1 MEQMERIKRMEQ
13 QLEVASRAV
22 KGLAAALDDYDA
34 AQEALRELEAYY
46 GSEEWRHD
54 FEADE
59 AGRLPKE
66 MKRGVLSEDAV
77 WNLLEE
83 RDKLESR
90 IKEWHIGHPLLFPIG
105 TVQKDK

>member
-1 MEQMERIKRMEQ
+1 M
-13 QLEVASRAV
+13 EVASRAV

-34 AQEALRELEAYY
+34 AREALRELEAYY
-46 GSEEWRHD
+46 GSEEWKQD
-54 FEADE
+54 FADDE

-83 RDKLESR
+83 RDRLELR
-90 IKEWHIGHPLLFPIG
+90 MKGK
-105 TVQKDK
+105 Q

>member
-1 MEQMERIKRMEQ
+1 MEHL
-13 QLEVASRAV
+13 LEVASRAV
-22 KGLAAALDDYDA
+22 KGLAAALDDYEA

-46 GSEEWRHD
+46 GSEEWKQD
-54 FEADE
+54 FAADE

-83 RDKLESR
+83 RDEVESR
-90 IKEWHIGHPLLFPIG
+90 LNRKL
-105 TVQKDK
+105 

>member
-1 MEQMERIKRMEQ
+1 MEQ

-22 KGLAAALDDYDA
+22 KGLAAALDDYEA

-46 GSEEWRHD
+46 GSEDWRQD
-54 FEADE
+54 FAADE

-83 RDKLESR
+83 RDRLELR
-90 IKEWHIGHPLLFPIG
+90 MKGM
-105 TVQKDK
+105 Q

>member
-1 MEQMERIKRMEQ
+1 MEQTERIARMEHL
-13 QLEVASRAV
+13 LEVASRAV
-22 KGLAAALDDYDA
+22 KGLAAALDDYEA

-46 GSEEWRHD
+46 GSEDWRQD
-54 FEADE
+54 FAADE

-83 RDKLESR
+83 RDRLELR
-90 IKEWHIGHPLLFPIG
+90 IKGKL
-105 TVQKDK
+105 Q

>member
-1 MEQMERIKRMEQ
+1 MEQIERIARMEQ

-22 KGLAAALDDYDA
+22 KGLATALDDYEA

-46 GSEEWRHD
+46 GSEEWKQD
-54 FEADE
+54 FAADE

-83 RDKLESR
+83 RGKVELR
-90 IKEWHIGHPLLFPIG
+90 IKGKL
-105 TVQKDK
+105 Q

>member
-1 MEQMERIKRMEQ
+1 MEHTERIARMEQ
-13 QLEVASRAV
+13 HLEVASRAV
-22 KGLAAALDDYDA
+22 KGLATALDDYEA

-46 GSEEWRHD
+46 GSEEWKQD
-54 FEADE
+54 IAADE

-83 RDKLESR
+83 RDEVVSR
-90 IKEWHIGHPLLFPIG
+90 IKGNL
-105 TVQKDK
+105 

>member
-1 MEQMERIKRMEQ
+1 MEQTERIARMEQ

-22 KGLAAALDDYDA
+22 KGLAAALDDYEA

-46 GSEEWRHD
+46 GSEEWKQD
-54 FEADE
+54 IAADE

-83 RDKLESR
+83 RDEVVSR
-90 IKEWHIGHPLLFPIG
+90 IKGNL
-105 TVQKDK
+105 

>member
-1 MEQMERIKRMEQ
+1 MEQIERIARMEQ

-22 KGLAAALDDYDA
+22 KGLAAALDDYEA

-46 GSEEWRHD
+46 VSEKWRQD
-54 FEADE
+54 FAADE
-59 AGRLPKE
+59 AGRLPQK

-83 RDKLESR
+83 RDRLELR
-90 IKEWHIGHPLLFPIG
+90 MKGM
-105 TVQKDK
+105 Q

>member
-1 MEQMERIKRMEQ
+1 M
-13 QLEVASRAV
+13 ATRAV
-22 KGLAAALDDYDA
+22 KRLAAALDDYEA

-46 GSEEWRHD
+46 GSEEWKQD
-54 FEADE
+54 FAADE

-83 RDKLESR
+83 RDEVESR
-90 IKEWHIGHPLLFPIG
+90 LNRELR
-105 TVQKDK
+105 

>member
-1 MEQMERIKRMEQ
+1 MEQTERIVRMEHL
-13 QLEVASRAV
+13 LEVATRAV
-22 KGLAAALDDYDA
+22 KRLAAALDDYEA

-46 GSEEWRHD
+46 GSEEWKQD
-54 FEADE
+54 FAADE

-83 RDKLESR
+83 RGEVESR
-90 IKEWHIGHPLLFPIG
+90 LNREL
-105 TVQKDK
+105 Q

>member
-1 MEQMERIKRMEQ
+1 MEQIERIARMEQ

-22 KGLAAALDDYDA
+22 KGLAAALDDYEA

-46 GSEEWRHD
+46 GSEDWKQD
-54 FEADE
+54 FAADE

-83 RDKLESR
+83 RDRVELR
-90 IKEWHIGHPLLFPIG
+90 IKRKL
-105 TVQKDK
+105 Q

>member
-1 MEQMERIKRMEQ
+1 MEQ

-22 KGLAAALDDYDA
+22 KGLATALDDYEA

-46 GSEEWRHD
+46 GSEEWKQD
-54 FEADE
+54 FAADE

-83 RDKLESR
+83 RGKVELR
-90 IKEWHIGHPLLFPIG
+90 IKGKL
-105 TVQKDK
+105 Q

>member
-1 MEQMERIKRMEQ
+1 MEQAERIARMEQ

-22 KGLAAALDDYDA
+22 KGLATALDGYEA
-34 AQEALRELEAYY
+34 AQEALCELEAYY
-46 GSEEWRHD
+46 GSEEWKQD
-54 FEADE
+54 FAADE

-83 RDKLESR
+83 RDEVESR
-90 IKEWHIGHPLLFPIG
+90 LNRKL
-105 TVQKDK
+105 

>member
-1 MEQMERIKRMEQ
+1 MFRHMEQMERIMRMEQ

-22 KGLAAALDDYDA
+22 KGLAAALDDYEA
-34 AQEALRELEAYY
+34 AQEALQELEAYY
-46 GSEEWRHD
+46 GSEEWRQD
-54 FEADE
+54 FAADE

-83 RDKLESR
+83 RDRIDFR
-90 IKEWHIGHPLLFPIG
+90 IKRN
-105 TVQKDK
+105 KR

>member
-1 MEQMERIKRMEQ
+1 MEQ

-22 KGLAAALDDYDA
+22 KGLAAALDDYEA
-34 AQEALRELEAYY
+34 AQDALQELEAYY
-46 GSEEWRHD
+46 GSEEWRQD
-54 FEADE
+54 FAADE

-83 RDKLESR
+83 RDEVESR
-90 IKEWHIGHPLLFPIG
+90 LNRKL
-105 TVQKDK
+105 